1 MGIWSTDYI
10 PRGTRFGPL
19 VGKRYAKDEVPKTAN
34 RKYFWRVS
42 VDTGG
47 LGLVFRGGSET
58 VRWWRVDCLKRGK
71 KMVHIW

>member
-42 VDTGG
+42 IQ
-47 LGLVFRGGSET
+47 VFLWVRCFGWFSGFSGSFSGAG
-58 VRWWRVDCLKRGK
+58 VL
-71 KMVHIW
+71 